1 MSFPSNWK
9 KLKFGDVAQQI
20 VERIDDPQK
29 SGYNSYIGLE
39 HIESE
44 QINIQKYGD
53 AEEVKSSKFLCQ
65 KGDIIFGRRRAY
77 LRKLAVCDRDSLVST
92 DAMVIR
98 PKKEVIKEYLILM
111 MQTDYF
117 WEKAISLSAGS
128 LSPRVKWRELST
140 IEFYIPPLDIQKK
153 ISEILWSIQDN
164 LEKMEKLIQIT
175 EKLKKELLE
184 ELLTKG
190 IGHNKFKKTE
200 LGEIPKEWDN
210 KTIFDAAKNK
220 EEAVQTGPFGAQLH
234 SCDYVVKG
242 IPLIL
247 IRNIEND
254 EITSNNIPYINEEK
268 VKQLEKYRI
277 QPGDIVFSRVADVGR
292 AAVATEEHRGW
303 LISGQMLRVRLNN
316 QKINNDFVKYLIKTQ
331 NFKDVLRMKTV
342 GSTRDSI
349 NTTILGEMP
358 IIIPPID
365 EQIEICGILNKF
377 DLTLKKYDEH
387 IKILFSLKK
396 EIVNKFLSGELLIKK
411 EVLN

>member
-9 KLKFGDVAQQI
+9 NVKFGDIAQQI

-140 IEFYIPPLDIQKK
+140 IEFYLPPLDVQKK
-153 ISEILWSIQDN
+153 ISDILWSFQDN
-164 LEKMEKLIQIT
+164 LEKIEKLIQIT

-184 ELLTKG
+184 ELLIKG
-190 IGHNKFKKTE
+190 IGHKKFQKTE
-200 LGEIPKEWDN
+200 LGEIPDMWKIVTLSSVLKPN
-210 KTIFDAAKNK
+210 FGIRITQKNETGTK
-220 EEAVQTGPFGAQLH
+220 FPVYGGGGISFWTDTFNREDEFVVSRFAMSEECVR
-234 SCDYVVKG
+234 YVKG
-242 IPLIL
+242 KFYMLDSGFT
-247 IRNIEND
+247 IESIDDSVLKEYLGLFLSIFQNKVYSQGRGPAQKNLDVKEFLTMPFPKPSLD
-254 EITSNNIPYINEEK
+254 E
-268 VKQLEKYRI
+268 
-277 QPGDIVFSRVADVGR
+277 
-292 AAVATEEHRGW
+292 
-303 LISGQMLRVRLNN
+303 
-316 QKINNDFVKYLIKTQ
+316 QKIILSLYNNFEKSKETLLS
-331 NFKDVLRMKTV
+331 NL
-342 GSTRDSI
+342 S
-349 NTTILGEMP
+349 N
-358 IIIPPID
+358 
-365 EQIEICGILNKF
+365 ILN
-377 DLTLKKYDEH
+377 LKK
-387 IKILFSLKK
+387 KL
-396 EIVNKFLSGELLIKK
+396 VNSFLSGELLIPK
-411 EVLN
+411 EAII